1 MVSFGY
7 ILVPFL
13 LFRKGEFPWKRTK
26 SGAVTFLQGLIKNA
40 TAEELMRVLR
50 HIDFRVTLKPD
61 YTATITVNPAYLI
74 SETSRV
80 FVERQFWQTIG
91 TRAANITLF
100 AA

>member
-1 MVSFGY
+1 MKRPGEPPKKGAPQNFVT
-7 ILVPFL
+7 L
-13 LFRKGEFPWKRTK
+13 LQE
-26 SGAVTFLQGLIKNA
+26 LIKNA

-80 FVERQFWQTIG
+80 FVEQQFCQTIG